1 MPRQQLDP
9 CIYCGSLEEGT
20 RDHVP
25 PRCLFPRP
33 RPLDTVTVPACRSCN
48 QSYQLDDEHFAV
60 AMGAQ
65 CYAEDPEAARV
76 WTSIIRPLLARSPG
90 LRTMLSQQII
100 DGPVQTPAGIVL
112 PDRIAI
118 RFSAP
123 RIVRVVR
130 RIVRGLLWHHY
141 RHVPASNIELV
152 VFQEQIVHPE
162 VADTLNTRTVLSG
175 VGDTIFRYRHGVASD
190 APDTSVWALQFYA
203 QTQFIIIVQGES
215 FVSAERE
222 SRVTEQLA

>member
-1 MPRQQLDP
+1 
-9 CIYCGSLEEGT
+9 
-20 RDHVP
+20 
-25 PRCLFPRP
+25 
-33 RPLDTVTVPACRSCN
+33 
-48 QSYQLDDEHFAV
+48 
-60 AMGAQ
+60 MGAQ
-65 CYAEDPEAARV
+65 GYAEDPEAARV